1 VFGGILQTGRCH
13 EIADDLLDEGPRG
26 WLIVVWR
33 GNAVRAETF
42 QPSAETFQVPR
53 HSNLML
59 ILNLVLSLSKHAM
72 PDSAS

>member
-1 VFGGILQTGRCH
+1 MFGGILQTGRCH

-42 QPSAETFQVPR
+42 QPSAETFQP
-53 HSNLML
+53 
-59 ILNLVLSLSKHAM
+59 HAH
-72 PDSAS
+72 PESCAEPIKTCHAR